1 MMQTFSYS
9 LEVSSGFGRTEDIIF
24 RVGLLNS
31 NATYR
36 KVDLVLRA
44 IGEALRVAGNYI
56 PPTAPV
62 YY

>member
-1 MMQTFSYS
+1 M
-9 LEVSSGFGRTEDIIF
+9 SSGFGRTEDVIF

-31 NATYR
+31 NATYA

-44 IGEALRVAGNYI
+44 ISEGLRVTCNYL
-56 PPTAPV
+56 PPTGSV